1 MMKELINELESV
13 LIECKN
19 PILQYMDDDV
29 IDGFSHLKT
38 KEWISWYFN
47 NDELECYPELL
58 ELYLWKTGCGAKHLY
73 DYSETTGEE
82 FFMRLSTFG
91 NYMSFIGSTCLFCQN
106 KVTND
111 YFSDEKMLPFI
122 LNGYYE
128 YPILLNMNPQSETY
142 KSLFLL
148 CPQVTKSE
156 KPVMMYDSLE
166 SWLKTLIQCYKQK
179 IYHIDEKGALITNVD
194 AEYLLS
200 KNMNPRSPYW
210 KLYV

>member
-1 MMKELINELESV
+1 
-13 LIECKN
+13 
-19 PILQYMDDDV
+19 MDDDK
-29 IDGFSHLKT
+29 IYKT
-38 KEWISWYFN
+38 KEQIIERFN
-47 NDELECYPELL
+47 NFELECYPELL
-58 ELYLWKTGCGAKHLY
+58 ELYLWKTGCGPEYIY
-73 DYSETTGEE
+73 DYSEMTGEE
-82 FFMRLSTFG
+82 FFLRLSSFG
-91 NYMSFIGSTCLFCQN
+91 NYMSYSQSVDIFCQN
-106 KVTND
+106 RCSHD
-111 YFSDEKMLPFI
+111 LFSDDYMVSFI
-122 LNGYYE
+122 LNGYDE
-128 YPILLNMNPQSETY
+128 YPILLNMNPQSDTY

-166 SWLKTLIQCYKQK
+166 SWMKTIIQCYKQK

>member
-13 LIECKN
+13 LIESGN
-19 PILQYMDDDV
+19 PILQYMDDDI

-47 NDELECYPELL
+47 NNELECYPELL
-58 ELYLWKTGCGAKHLY
+58 ELYLWKTGCGPKHLY

-91 NYMSFIGSTCLFCQN
+91 NYMSFIGSTCQFCQN

-122 LNGYYE
+122 LNGYDE
-128 YPILLNMNPQSETY
+128 YPILLNMNPQSDTY

-166 SWLKTLIQCYKQK
+166 SWMKTLIQCYKQK
-179 IYHIDEKGALITNVD
+179 IYHIDEKGALITDVD

>member
-1 MMKELINELESV
+1 MRELIKELESV
-13 LIECKN
+13 LVESRN
-19 PILQYMDDDV
+19 PILKYMDNDK
-29 IDGFSHLKT
+29 IYKT
-38 KEWISWYFN
+38 KEQIIERFQN
-47 NDELECYPELL
+47 NKLECYPELM
-58 ELYLWKTGCGAKHLY
+58 ELYLWNTGCGPEY
-73 DYSETTGEE
+73 IFDYSEITGED

-91 NYMSFIGSTCLFCQN
+91 NYISYTQSADMFCQN

-111 YFSDEKMLPFI
+111 LFSNVGMVPFI
-122 LNGYYE
+122 LNGYYD
-128 YPILLNMNPQSETY
+128 YPILLNMNKQSDTY

-148 CPQVTKSE
+148 CPEATKSE
-156 KPVMMYDSLE
+156 EPVMMYDSLE
-166 SWLKTLIQCYKQK
+166 SWMKTLIQCYKQK

>member
-1 MMKELINELESV
+1 MKELINELESV

-19 PILQYMDDDV
+19 PILQYMDDDK
-29 IDGFSHLKT
+29 IYKT
-38 KEWISWYFN
+38 KEQIIERFN
-47 NDELECYPELL
+47 NFELECYPELL
-58 ELYLWKTGCGAKHLY
+58 ELYLWKTGCGTKY
-73 DYSETTGEE
+73 IFDYSEMTGEE
-82 FFMRLSTFG
+82 FFLRLSSFG
-91 NYMSFIGSTCLFCQN
+91 NYMAYTMSADLFCQN
-106 KVTND
+106 KYSHD
-111 YFSDEKMLPFI
+111 LFSDDYMVPFI

-166 SWLKTLIQCYKQK
+166 SWMKTLIQCYKQK
-179 IYHIDEKGALITNVD
+179 IYHIDEKGALITDVD

-200 KNMNPRSPYW
+200 KNLNPRSPYW